1 MGKLKQTARD
11 MIQGHAIK
19 VQKGWLAIFN
29 SYFQL
34 FAFMYQHKAEAF
46 DFKRHF
52 LLFKQGK

>member
-34 FAFMYQHKAEAF
+34 FAFMYQRKA